1 MTKEQFK
8 DIIKNTGSLG
18 PGDIVLYPDADR
30 SRESGTFIQYEMQYR
45 SKNTDWN
52 MIKLRIDTTIRV
64 LSEAL
69 NTKVT
74 LWYCDIFNAVHK
86 VYVLIKV
93 DLEYKHLPER

>member
-1 MTKEQFK
+1 MTKEQFEE
-8 DIIKNTGSLG
+8 IIKNTGSIG
-18 PGDIVLYPDADR
+18 TGDIVLYTDADR

-45 SKNTDWN
+45 NKNTDWN
-52 MIKLRIDTTIRV
+52 KIKLRIDLTIKA

-74 LWYCDIFNAVHK
+74 LWNCDIFNVIHK
-86 VYVLIKV
+86 VYVYIKV